1 MLEPFLEHLKKHGLK
16 NDIPNISR
24 ENAEFLREIIRRK
37 KVKSLLEIGTA
48 NGFSSINFAFEM
60 RKNSGSITTIDFSE
74 KSYNEAKQNFVDAW
88 VADMITPLFW
98 NALDILPSLS
108 GTYDFIFID
117 GMKRR
122 TKDFL
127 ELTYDKL
134 ESWGT
139 IVIDDVIKFKDKM
152 AWLYEYL
159 EEQNIKYE
167 LLQIDSD
174 DGIIVIEK
182 ET

>member
-1 MLEPFLEHLKKHGLK
+1 MLEPFLEQLKKHGLK

-37 KVKSLLEIGTA
+37 KVKNLLEIGTA

-60 RKNSGSITTIDFSE
+60 RKNSGKITTIDFSE
-74 KSYNEAKQNFVDAW
+74 KSYNEAKQNFSGAW
-88 VADMITPLFW
+88 VDDMITPLFG
-98 NALDILPSLS
+98 NALDILPTLS
-108 GTYDFIFID
+108 GPYDFIFID

-152 AWLYEYL
+152 VWLYEYL
-159 EEQNIKYE
+159 KEQNIKYDV
-167 LLQIDSD
+167 LQIDSD